1 MERTFTIQESTL
13 NGRRVVGD
21 LILLAD
27 LQEKGRREVD
37 LNAMSVVIEVIS
49 PEIAGVVRMA
59 GEEVLEV
66 PEEDTAEVEARAD
79 LLEETGAGAG
89 AGAEREAETEIT
101 RTGAERE
108 VETEIIRTGAETEI
122 TRTGAGREITR
133 TGAETKITRTGAE
146 REKGVVAE
154 KKKGNENETGVETGM
169 TIRTKIETK
178 KEMSKEIVM
187 VMIESLRVKA
197 IITITTR
204 ITIATTLM
212 ISL

>member
-79 LLEETGAGAG
+79 LLEETGAGA
-89 AGAEREAETEIT
+89 EREAETEIT
-101 RTGAERE
+101 KTGAERE
-108 VETEIIRTGAETEI
+108 VEREITRTGAETEI
-122 TRTGAGREITR
+122 TRTGA
-133 TGAETKITRTGAE
+133 ETEITRTGAE

-154 KKKGNENETGVETGM
+154 KNKGNENETGVETGM

-178 KEMSKEIVM
+178 TEKEMSKEIVM
-187 VMIESLRVKA
+187 VMIESLRVMV

>member
-79 LLEETGAGAG
+79 LLEETGAG